1 MRKKLPII
9 FMVSIFLI
17 GLGIMLYPVI
27 SNFYIEH
34 KQSTVINNYEKVI
47 ENTSNEE
54 LKAEIERAQK
64 YNELLTGNVIITDPF
79 DLEAQK
85 KLKEDTD
92 YFNII
97 NLAGDGIMGYISIPK
112 INVKLPIYHGTS
124 EEVLQKGV
132 GHLENTSLP
141 IGGEGSHSVLSGHT
155 GLSTAKLFTDL
166 NKVEE
171 GNIFYMEVLGEKL
184 AYKVDQIKIVEP
196 HDTSDL
202 VINSTED
209 YVTLVTCTPYGVN
222 SHRLLVRGVRVPY
235 TEQIEKEIEKEQSDK
250 VRSTWL
256 TEYFKALTIGLSV
269 LGVILIIF
277 IIFIVI
283 RKKISRKK
291 NLKGEK

>member
-1 MRKKLPII
+1 MRKRLSLILII
-9 FMVSIFLI
+9 VIFI
-17 GLGIMLYPVI
+17 SGLGIMLYPMI
-27 SNFYIEH
+27 SNLYIEH
-34 KQSTVINNYEKVI
+34 NQMTAINNYKKVLDDMSGSKIEEEREKA
-47 ENTSNEE
+47 
-54 LKAEIERAQK
+54 KK

-97 NLAGDGIMGYISIPK
+97 NLAGDGIMGYISIPR
-112 INVKLPIYHGTS
+112 INVNLPIYHGTS

-132 GHLENTSLP
+132 GHLENTYLP

-171 GNIFYMEVLGEKL
+171 SNIFYMEVLGEKL
-184 AYKVDQIKIVEP
+184 AYKVDQIKVVEP

-202 VINSTED
+202 VIDSTKD

-277 IIFIVI
+277 IIFILV

>member
-1 MRKKLPII
+1 MRKRLSLILII
-9 FMVSIFLI
+9 VIFI
-17 GLGIMLYPVI
+17 SGLGIMLYPMI
-27 SNFYIEH
+27 SNLYIEH
-34 KQSTVINNYEKVI
+34 NQMTAINNYKKVLDDMSGSKIEEEREKA
-47 ENTSNEE
+47 
-54 LKAEIERAQK
+54 KK

-97 NLAGDGIMGYISIPK
+97 NLAGDGIMGYISIPR
-112 INVKLPIYHGTS
+112 INVNLPIYHGTS

-132 GHLENTSLP
+132 GHLENTYLP

-277 IIFIVI
+277 IIFILV

>member
-9 FMVSIFLI
+9 FMVVIFLI

-171 GNIFYMEVLGEKL
+171 SNIFYMEVLGEKL
-184 AYKVDQIKIVEP
+184 AYKVDQIKVVEP

-202 VINSTED
+202 VIDSTKD

-235 TEQIEKEIEKEQSDK
+235 TEEIEKKIEKEQSDK
-250 VRSTWL
+250 VSSTWL

-269 LGVILIIF
+269 LVVILIIF

-291 NLKGEK
+291 KYKGEK

>member
-9 FMVSIFLI
+9 FMVVIFLI

-277 IIFIVI
+277 IIFILV